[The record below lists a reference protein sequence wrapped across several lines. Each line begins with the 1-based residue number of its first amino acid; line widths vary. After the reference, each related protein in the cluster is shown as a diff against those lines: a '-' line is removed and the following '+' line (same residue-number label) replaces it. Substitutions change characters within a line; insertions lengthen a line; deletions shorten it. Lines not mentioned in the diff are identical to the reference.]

1 MSRIDGAKRPDST
14 GKPDREALI
23 EALTALVAALDQ
35 RVPHIER
42 AGELQIARDAEAL
55 RAEAQERLALLRAT
69 AG

>member
-1 MSRIDGAKRPDST
+1 MASIEGAKRPDSP
-14 GKPDREALI
+14 GRSDRENLI

-42 AGELQIARDAEAL
+42 AGEFQIARDAEAL
-55 RAEAQERLALLRAT
+55 RAEAQARLALLRAT

>member
-1 MSRIDGAKRPDST
+1 MSGIEGAKRPDST
-14 GKPDREALI
+14 GRSDREALI

-55 RAEAQERLALLRAT
+55 RAEAHARLALLRAT
-69 AG
+69 VG